1 MFQPNTINF
10 TITLQI
16 YFRNVTQYIL
26 CKVKPILDPKHPN
39 LNITFIS
46 RHNFAQHVYCAKSWS
61 YIFPYHVFD
70 RFYTFRW
77 MGSPKK
83 EENLFKFNKKGVNPL
98 ENPLL
103 LYYFNLIFFRIR
115 LIFGYFSLFF
125 LFLG

>member
-1 MFQPNTINF
+1 
-10 TITLQI
+10 
-16 YFRNVTQYIL
+16 
-26 CKVKPILDPKHPN
+26 
-39 LNITFIS
+39 
-46 RHNFAQHVYCAKSWS
+46 
-61 YIFPYHVFD
+61 
-70 RFYTFRW
+70 